1 MRFFKKRKSEPERLL
16 ETAKDS
22 LDALSG
28 SVSKGKMLKAG
39 FVAGGLAVL
48 TAGSAGISSLRRR
61 TEGARGDSSR

>member
-1 MRFFKKRKSEPERLL
+1 MRFFKRRKSEPERLL
-16 ETAKDS
+16 EAAKDS

-28 SVSKGKMLKAG
+28 SVPKGKMLKAG